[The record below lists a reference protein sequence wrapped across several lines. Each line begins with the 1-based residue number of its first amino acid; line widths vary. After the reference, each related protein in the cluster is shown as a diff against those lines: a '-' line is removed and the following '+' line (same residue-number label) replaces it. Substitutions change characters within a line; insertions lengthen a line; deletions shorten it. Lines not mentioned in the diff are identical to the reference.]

1 MSNTVDP
8 NDDPGWKWTGSKE
21 ITLASVM
28 VVLIIIVSI
37 LALWN
42 YVTSKRR
49 REEAAV
55 RREVLLIARHA
66 QAREE
71 RKKRK
76 TAIDK
81 ALIHSVSV
89 IRFRLLQL
97 GFALLLHNANALIVL
112 SVPLDGIRM

>member
-1 MSNTVDP
+1 MSNAVDP

-21 ITLASVM
+21 ITLVCVM
-28 VVLIIIVSI
+28 VVLVIIVSI

-97 GFALLLHNANALIVL
+97 GFALLLHNANALFVL
-112 SVPLDGIRM
+112 SVPLDGI

>member
-1 MSNTVDP
+1 MSNTEDS
-8 NDDPGWKWTGSKE
+8 NDEPGWKWSGSKE

-28 VVLIIIVSI
+28 VVLIIIVFI

-66 QAREE
+66 QATEE

-76 TAIDK
+76 IAIDM
-81 ALIHSVSV
+81 ALIHSVSFV
-89 IRFRLLQL
+89 PLLQID
-97 GFALLLHNANALIVL
+97 FTPLLRNANALILIVL
-112 SVPLDGIRM
+112 CFL